1 MGGRD
6 YRIRGIDERYLLK
19 TKRFVSN
26 LLDGESLICYIT
38 NRTKSSKRN
47 SPDVF
52 SGSFLKKV
60 LLLTAM
66 MLSGSDMEGDKYGR
80 KKRLL

>member
-1 MGGRD
+1 M
-6 YRIRGIDERYLLK
+6 
-19 TKRFVSN
+19 KRFVSN
-26 LLDGESLICYIT
+26 LLDSESLICYIT